1 MKSNTEFRPMTSNR
15 AANYTKFDPLNMGAE
30 SNKSPIDLDKK
41 LEQSQEEIFKKTEK
55 DISRLVDESALTSYK
70 GQFAEALEK
79 AKEAVSK
86 EKNLKKQKELQNLA
100 ESINIDLTYI
110 CLFNLAVQYQNSGLH
125 QEALAK
131 YNEIIKCKQFQQ
143 AGRLRVNMGNI
154 YFQQQKY
161 SIAIKMYRMA
171 LDIIPTT
178 SKDMRLFCFD
188 FLNIVNFFI
197 INL

>member
-1 MKSNTEFRPMTSNR
+1 MKTEVRPMTSNR
-15 AANYTKFDPLNMGAE
+15 AANFPKFDPLNMGAD
-30 SNKSPIDLDKK
+30 NKAPIDLDKK
-41 LEQSQEEIFKKTEK
+41 IEQNPEESFKKIEK
-55 DISRLVDESALTSYK
+55 EISKLLDESALASSK
-70 GQFAEALEK
+70 GQFVEALEK

-86 EKNLKKQKELQNLA
+86 EKNLKKQRELQNLT
-100 ESINIDLTYI
+100 ESINMDLTFN
-110 CLFNLAVQYQNSGLH
+110 CLFNLAVQYQNNNLH

-131 YNEIIKCKQFQQ
+131 YNEIIKSKLFQQ

-178 SKDMRLFCFD
+178 SKDMR
-188 FLNIVNFFI
+188 
-197 INL
+197 

>member
-1 MKSNTEFRPMTSNR
+1 MKNNPEFRPMTSNR
-15 AANYTKFDPLNMGAE
+15 AANYTKFDPLNMGAD
-30 SNKSPIDLDKK
+30 SMKSPIDLDKK
-41 LEQSQEEIFKKTEK
+41 LEQSPEEIFKKMEK
-55 DISRLVDESALTSYK
+55 DINKLIDECAITSSK

-86 EKNLKKQKELQNLA
+86 EKNLKKQKEAQNLTD
-100 ESINIDLTYI
+100 SINMDLTYI
-110 CLFNLAVQYQNSGLH
+110 CLFNLAVQYQNNGLN

-131 YNEIIKCKQFQQ
+131 YNEIIKSKQFQQ

-178 SKDMRLFCFD
+178 SKDMRYLI
-188 FLNIVNFFI
+188 LNILI
-197 INL
+197 IFLKVLNN

>member
-1 MKSNTEFRPMTSNR
+1 MTSNR

-30 SNKSPIDLDKK
+30 ALKNPIDLDKK
-41 LEQSQEEIFKKTEK
+41 LEQSPEENFKKAEK
-55 DISRLVDESALTSYK
+55 DINRLIDDSAVASSK
-70 GQFAEALEK
+70 GQFTEALEK

-86 EKNLKKQKELQNLA
+86 EKTLKKQKELQNMTD
-100 ESINIDLTYI
+100 SINIDLTYN
-110 CLFNLAVQYQNSGLH
+110 CLFNLAVQYQNNGLH

-131 YNEIIKCKQFQQ
+131 YNEIIKSKQFQQ

-161 SIAIKMYRMA
+161 TIAIKMYRMA

-178 SKDMRLFCFD
+178 SKDMRLREF
-188 FLNIVNFFI
+188 
-197 INL
+197 

>member
-1 MKSNTEFRPMTSNR
+1 MGTDAMKSTV
-15 AANYTKFDPLNMGAE
+15 
-30 SNKSPIDLDKK
+30 DLDKK
-41 LEQSQEEIFKKTEK
+41 LEQSPEEIFKNNEK
-55 DISRLVDESALTSYK
+55 EINKLIDESAVASSK

-100 ESINIDLTYI
+100 DSINMDLTYI
-110 CLFNLAVQYQNSGLH
+110 CLFNLALQYQNNGLH

-131 YNEIIKCKQFQQ
+131 YNEIIKSKQFQQ

-178 SKDMRLFCFD
+178 SKDMR
-188 FLNIVNFFI
+188 
-197 INL
+197 

>member
-1 MKSNTEFRPMTSNR
+1 MKSTV
-15 AANYTKFDPLNMGAE
+15 
-30 SNKSPIDLDKK
+30 DLDKK
-41 LEQSQEEIFKKTEK
+41 LEQSPEEIFKNNEK
-55 DISRLVDESALTSYK
+55 EINKLIDESAVASSK

-100 ESINIDLTYI
+100 DSINMDLTYI
-110 CLFNLAVQYQNSGLH
+110 CLFNLALQYQNNGLH

-131 YNEIIKCKQFQQ
+131 YNEIIKSKQFQQ

-178 SKDMRLFCFD
+178 SKDMR
-188 FLNIVNFFI
+188 
-197 INL
+197 